1 VTRVTFTE
9 LAYCGPQRHDG
20 AAMRRLG
27 LLITICLAALVC
39 GPLAASAVDLTVA
52 GTVTGELAR
61 GRRVTFRITA
71 THPQGWQN
79 LQTVSVVLSLR
90 TAPLEELEY
99 IVDSTTIRAGISS
112 ALSGTGDSVRG
123 RFFEVSAPDVEVSTG
138 GNRLELTFAAKLLDD
153 VPEGARFEFSV
164 VDDVGQEASIRRVAA
179 ISAEEEGFPW
189 GTLALAIAAALVA
202 GGFLGSRVTAHR
214 RPASRS
220 IYQDVARRILEE
232 RDRPTGKSGG

>member
-1 VTRVTFTE
+1 
-9 LAYCGPQRHDG
+9 
-20 AAMRRLG
+20 MRRLG
-27 LLITICLAALVC
+27 LLITVCLAAILC
-39 GPLAASAVDLTVA
+39 GPLVASAADLTVA

-79 LQTVSVVLSLR
+79 LQSVIVVLSLR

-123 RFFEVSAPDVEVSTG
+123 RFFEVAAPDVEVSTG
-138 GNRLELTFAAKLLDD
+138 GNRLKLTFVAKLLDD

-179 ISAEEEGFPW
+179 ISSEEQGFPW

-232 RDRPTGKSGG
+232 RDKPAGKSGG